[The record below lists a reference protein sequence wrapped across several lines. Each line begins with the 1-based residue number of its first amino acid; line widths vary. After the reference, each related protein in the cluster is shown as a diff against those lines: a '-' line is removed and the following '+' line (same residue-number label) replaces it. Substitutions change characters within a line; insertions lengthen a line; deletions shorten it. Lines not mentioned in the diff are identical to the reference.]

1 MRWEYCTK
9 MTFSKTG
16 YAEWHS
22 KATYRSKDYYQ
33 KLFMNY
39 LMENHQLDSD
49 AMDQD
54 KHLLQIDLA
63 IYDEIQWQKM
73 MHEVS

>member
-39 LMENHQLDSD
+39 LMENH
-49 AMDQD
+49 
-54 KHLLQIDLA
+54 
-63 IYDEIQWQKM
+63 
-73 MHEVS
+73 